1 MIKKTGLWRG
11 LLFVFTI
18 LLAVFIAAALVME
31 AFRFQ
36 IDDFLGTRSQV
47 IETTDDGTLWTA
59 FTPDEDV
66 LNDDG
71 TTNTDKLIQK
81 FIDFGRKQAAGGAVL
96 LKNKEDASGNTALP
110 LASGS
115 DVTLLGMRSHVML
128 QGAGF
133 GMPIRGPVITF
144 EEALS
149 ESRTDFTN
157 PDNKASSDRNDY
169 STMSDFDFEGAGYH
183 LNQTMV
189 TAYDTLHGQ
198 EKYSSLT
205 PTGPRQNAQISVPSP
220 TRPPSI
226 QQASA
231 QTASVKTRQPK

>member
-205 PTGPRQNAQISVPSP
+205 PPAPGRTRTLILSNLLSP
-220 TRPPSI
+220 
-226 QQASA
+226 
-231 QTASVKTRQPK
+231 K

>member
-81 FIDFGRKQAAGGAVL
+81 FIDFGRKQAAGGA
-96 LKNKEDASGNTALP
+96 GTP
-110 LASGS
+110 G
-115 DVTLLGMRSHVML
+115 
-128 QGAGF
+128 
-133 GMPIRGPVITF
+133 
-144 EEALS
+144 ALS
-149 ESRTDFTN
+149 R
-157 PDNKASSDRNDY
+157 
-169 STMSDFDFEGAGYH
+169 
-183 LNQTMV
+183 
-189 TAYDTLHGQ
+189 
-198 EKYSSLT
+198 
-205 PTGPRQNAQISVPSP
+205 RQ
-220 TRPPSI
+220 R
-226 QQASA
+226 
-231 QTASVKTRQPK
+231 RG